1 MKLLKFALILSA
13 FTLITSKA
21 QAQTQTQLNFL
32 NNKYQAC
39 LDKGTNMLRC
49 SNLYYKQ
56 MDSLLNV
63 VYNRLRIPMNPSE
76 KTLLKNEQLKW
87 LKTREAYFKKVDK
100 ENGIGGKEYVGTD
113 FQMIAIDEKAQFV
126 RKRIEELMKRLKS

>member
-1 MKLLKFALILSA
+1 MKRLKLAFILSV
-13 FTLITSKA
+13 FILITSKV
-21 QAQTQTQLNFL
+21 QAQTQTQLNSL

-39 LDKGTNMLRC
+39 LDKGINMLRC
-49 SNLYYKQ
+49 SNLYYNQ

-63 VYNRLRIPMNPSE
+63 VYNRLRISMNPSE
-76 KTLLKNEQLKW
+76 KTVLKNEQLKW
-87 LKTREAYFKKVDK
+87 LKTRDAYFKKVDK

-126 RKRIEELMKRLKS
+126 RERVEELMEKLKT